1 MTDTSPEVAQIVRE
15 KLMSRSAEERFLMG
29 IEMFEVARAIV
40 DASLPSELSAAERR
54 QRSQISIRRARF
66 FWPATF
72 GPNTTFSKMLL
83 GNGFDF

>member
-54 QRSQISIRRARF
+54 QRRF
-66 FWPATF
+66 QRLYGIELPQEMRT
-72 GPNTTFSKMLL
+72 
-83 GNGFDF
+83 